1 MVVVAAGHSIF
12 LQSTRRHRRSKRPDV
27 KDRKRGGDRVAHQHH
42 VLVSRWTPRPPLV
55 RAPEHRRYS
64 RYNCLRTRSARDS
77 LAPGLRISFLEPAL
91 ATRVR
96 ASTLNCAL
104 KPRHNESVTW
114 PFSEATCQIIGCVY
128 FLRRSRRMSSDV
140 WSLARPWRRF
150 RRNWGL
156 PGSYCMNG
164 VGRGVAMAQPV

>member
-1 MVVVAAGHSIF
+1 MTPNPTKGMRMSVQE
-12 LQSTRRHRRSKRPDV
+12 LELRSY
-27 KDRKRGGDRVAHQHH
+27 GDT
-42 VLVSRWTPRPPLV
+42 L
-55 RAPEHRRYS
+55 
-64 RYNCLRTRSARDS
+64 
-77 LAPGLRISFLEPAL
+77 
-91 ATRVR
+91 
-96 ASTLNCAL
+96 LNCAL

-128 FLRRSRRMSSDV
+128 FRRRSRRMSSDV
-140 WSLARPWRRF
+140 WNLARPWRRF

>member
-1 MVVVAAGHSIF
+1 MMLMAEN
-12 LQSTRRHRRSKRPDV
+12 T
-27 KDRKRGGDRVAHQHH
+27 
-42 VLVSRWTPRPPLV
+42 
-55 RAPEHRRYS
+55 E
-64 RYNCLRTRSARDS
+64 RDS
-77 LAPGLRISFLEPAL
+77 GREL
-91 ATRVR
+91 VM
-96 ASTLNCAL
+96 NCAL

-128 FLRRSRRMSSDV
+128 FRRRSRRMWSDV

-164 VGRGVAMAQPV
+164 VGRGVAMAQPFAVTLTHGVLLLKHKEMTTVEYIGSDLSRSGFVRLSSILASVGPIPVGRSTWRERQ